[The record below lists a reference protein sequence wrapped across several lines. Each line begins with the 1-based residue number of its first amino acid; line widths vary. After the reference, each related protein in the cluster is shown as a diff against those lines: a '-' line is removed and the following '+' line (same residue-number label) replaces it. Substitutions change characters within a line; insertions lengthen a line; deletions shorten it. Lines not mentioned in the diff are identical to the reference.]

1 MTDQL
6 RRIEIKVGVMYGS
19 DVNKVMEILL
29 NCSKENQK
37 ILTRPAAY
45 VLFQDFGESY
55 LEFELRCWTSD
66 YTDWL
71 DIRSDLRVAIN
82 NSFEKEG
89 IVIPFPQRDLHIIT
103 DRTKDHL
110 DEDDHKRRKKRLGTD
125 ENKEIKEDDKNEEDE
140 EEKE

>member
-19 DVNKVMEILL
+19 DVDRVMELL
-29 NCSKENQK
+29 LKCATENHK

-45 VLFQDFGESY
+45 VLFQDFAESY
-55 LEFELRCWTSD
+55 LEFELRCWSSN
-66 YTDWL
+66 YTDWIE
-71 DIRSDLRVAIN
+71 IRSDLRVAIN

-103 DRTKDHL
+103 DRTKEQTDK
-110 DEDDHKRRKKRLGTD
+110 DENIRRKERLGRKD
-125 ENKEIKEDDKNEEDE
+125 DDVNEVKEDD
-140 EEKE
+140 